1 MSKKVKKKKKN
12 TKVKKEPVIKK
23 AKGGKL
29 IIERTCKTCK
39 WRYGELCNDEEP
51 ITNLDNRCSDFEFS
65 YEYYKAIVNSFPPNI
80 KFAFLNENVEMDFD
94 DVLDV
99 LEYK

>member
-1 MSKKVKKKKKN
+1 MKKNNKKKKSNK
-12 TKVKKEPVIKK
+12 TTKEPIIKK

-39 WRYGELCNDEEP
+39 WREGEFCGEE
-51 ITNLDNRCSDFEFS
+51 IINNHDNTCSDFDFS
-65 YEYYKAIVNSFPPNI
+65 FWYHMAIIKSFPPNI

-94 DVLDV
+94 DVLDA

>member
-1 MSKKVKKKKKN
+1 MSKKAKKKKKN
-12 TKVKKEPVIKK
+12 DKVKKESIIKK

-29 IIERTCKTCK
+29 IIERSCKTCK
-39 WRYGELCNDEEP
+39 WRNGEFCGEDI
-51 ITNLDNRCSDFEFS
+51 ITNQDNRCTDFDFS
-65 YEYYKAIVNSFPPNI
+65 FGYYMAIIKAFPPNI
-80 KFAFLNENVEMDFD
+80 RLAFLNENIEVDFD